1 MLLMRSPFHAD
12 GKHRTRA
19 TAMAHINPHLPFVP
33 AFLVNFILRVA
44 SPFAY
49 RMMSKVSSP
58 GNPNATTL
66 QSMQSG

>member
-1 MLLMRSPFHAD
+1 
-12 GKHRTRA
+12 
-19 TAMAHINPHLPFVP
+19 MAHINPHLPFVP